1 MKNMMTRTAL
11 IAASTAF
18 GMTGC
23 DSRDSSSAART
34 SQPAQERS
42 TSTAPADNT
51 GSNRGDTGRDA
62 MTPMNQSQTSE
73 HVSLTADIRRAIIS
87 DDTLSAGAKNC
98 KIITDS
104 SGMVWLRGAVKSNGE
119 KNLIGRIARQIAG
132 ENAVTNE
139 LEITGG

>member
-1 MKNMMTRTAL
+1 
-11 IAASTAF
+11 
-18 GMTGC
+18 
-23 DSRDSSSAART
+23 
-34 SQPAQERS
+34 
-42 TSTAPADNT
+42 
-51 GSNRGDTGRDA
+51 